1 MFHCC
6 AHFAVIRIIRGLP
19 VPTSSGNGDCTG
31 LGRNGASRIVKFVPS
46 NDTRSSVNR
55 RLMISIPSSKRST
68 RSFGSGRSQP

>member
-6 AHFAVIRIIRGLP
+6 AHLAVMRIIRGLP
-19 VPTSSGNGDCTG
+19 VPTSSGSGDCTG
-31 LGRNGASRIVKFVPS
+31 FGWNGASRMVKLVPS

-68 RSFGSGRSQP
+68 RSFGSGSSQP